1 MCRAVFL
8 KLGMVVGRF
17 APEGKWIL
25 AGTILS
31 LVVFVVFVRVL
42 SYPILRWDDAMHIL
56 ENPYLYLPM
65 SAEKFASLWRFPYFG
80 LYIPMTYTLWG
91 LLKIWT
97 LEPLV
102 FHALNL
108 LLHICNGVLILWIMN
123 FIGVALVPAVIGTA
137 FFLLHPLAVE
147 PVAWISGLKDVGAM
161 FFGLL
166 AMRIALSRRI
176 HPWIRNGLA
185 FFCYGLSIMSKPS
198 GVVFPILT
206 GLLMVLAAKKQVASI
221 SIESES
227 VAGASKEI
235 APNHIMQQLR
245 HGGVLHA
252 LSGFLLISPIIFVS
266 MYLQPSIQIQ
276 EYTEWWKRPV
286 IAVDAVYFY
295 VSKILVPWELLPDY
309 ARTPSVVWNDKSFW
323 SLTPGLLVIA
333 LPFILWRQAFVLSIG
348 LMLFLVGLAPNLGL
362 IPFAFQDHSTVAD
375 RYAYVALFGVALV
388 VAWLSRLKWV
398 RMTLI
403 ILLSVL
409 GFLSFRQ
416 VALWQ
421 DQVSLFTSVLEVN
434 PRSVVALDGLGVDAY
449 RRGDM
454 VRAEDL
460 FRRALAV
467 NPRASRS
474 WFNVGSVLWLKG
486 DIKGATE
493 ALETSLKLDPNHP
506 DTLNNLG
513 FVYAGVGKDQ
523 AAESL
528 FRRALYVNRLDLD
541 ARYNLAQL
549 MHKQGKAEESVRLL
563 DEAMTI
569 NPAFAEKY
577 FGKKS
582 GP

>member
-1 MCRAVFL
+1 MD
-8 KLGMVVGRF
+8 RF
-17 APEGKWIL
+17 TPSSNWIL

-31 LVVFVVFVRVL
+31 VVVFTVFMRVL

-56 ENPYLYLPM
+56 ENPYLYAPM
-65 SAEKFASLWRFPYFG
+65 TADKFTSLWHFPYFG
-80 LYIPMTYTLWG
+80 LYIPMTYSLWG
-91 LLKIWT
+91 FLKIWT
-97 LEPLV
+97 LEPWV

-108 LLHICNGVLILWIMN
+108 LLHISNGVLILWIMN
-123 FIGVALVPAVIGTA
+123 RVGVALVPAVIGTA
-137 FFLLHPLAVE
+137 FFLLHPLTVE

-166 AMRIALSRRI
+166 AVRIALSRRI
-176 HPWIRNGLA
+176 IPWARNGLV

-206 GLLMVLAAKKQVASI
+206 GLLMILAEKTRKESIPVDSGSVVATTKGI
-221 SIESES
+221 P
-227 VAGASKEI
+227 
-235 APNHIMQQLR
+235 PNANFQQL
-245 HGGVLHA
+245 GYSGVWHA
-252 LSGFLLISPIIFVS
+252 LSGFLLLSPIIFVS

-286 IAVDAVYFY
+286 IALDAVYFY
-295 VSKILVPWELLPDY
+295 ASKIVVPWELLPDY
-309 ARTPSVVWNDKSFW
+309 ARMPSIVWNDKSLL
-323 SLTPGLLVIA
+323 SLISGLLVIA
-333 LPFILWRQAFVLSIG
+333 LPFILRRQAFFLSVG
-348 LMLFLVGLAPNLGL
+348 LIISLVGLVPNLGL

-398 RMTLI
+398 RVILI
-403 ILLSVL
+403 ILLPVV

-421 DQVSLFTSVLEVN
+421 DQVSLFTHVLEVN

-449 RRGDM
+449 RQGDT
-454 VRAEDL
+454 VRAEDF

-486 DIKGATE
+486 DINAATE

-513 FVYAGVGKDQ
+513 FVYAGTGKDQ

-549 MHKQGKAEESVRLL
+549 MHKQGKAEESARLL
-563 DEAMTI
+563 DEAITI

-577 FGKKS
+577 FGKKA